1 MCLSFCGANTPLHS
15 ARTEVERSRT
25 KNVAPQPA
33 QRIKT
38 VLVCLLLSLLGPAAG
53 VSPAAQS
60 QAQQPTA
67 ASEALSVVV
76 MDPLARPLS
85 CDCVKGF
92 AQRDYEKLARWLQ
105 QRLDCQ
111 VRVSFSEDL
120 GRALRG
126 PAGGKAHVVIGK
138 RSVVEFDAAAE
149 RLKLRPLAV
158 LTGKDGTTTLTGL
171 FVVPSN
177 APAKAMK
184 ELKGYR
190 IIFGPPEVE
199 ERHGA
204 AIAALKAAGLSV
216 SQPLQTEESCASA
229 AFSAMES
236 PKPAAAVIS
245 SYSKALLEGCGT
257 IEKGAL
263 RVVGETAPV
272 LFITVFVDQS
282 VPPHRRQQIL
292 DALLSVRE
300 DAKLL
305 EALESER
312 GFVAVD
318 KADGAGATGAA
329 KPLLT
334 GFAVRSLRD
343 GQLAD
348 RSDSAV
354 ERPVVGSAAQRAENG
369 NGGNGGNAAG
379 WPGWRGPGRDALC
392 PHLPD
397 RLPEKP
403 RFAWSKRLN
412 GPALAGIA
420 ATADRLIVADRDP
433 LDQQDIFVC
442 LKTGTG
448 EQLWQLRYPAP
459 GNLDYGNSPRATPL
473 IHAGKV
479 YLLGAFGDLYCVDL
493 SDGKVLWRKNLLRD
507 FGAQLPKWGYC
518 WSPLVVDGKLIILPG
533 AGEASVAALDCNS
546 GKTLWRSPGGPAAYA
561 SPIVA
566 RLGGR
571 LQVVAYDQTS
581 AGGWDLQT
589 GRRLWTLV
597 PPEKNDFNVPT
608 PIVVDGK
615 LLLCSENNGTR
626 LYCFDSQ
633 GAIVPK
639 PEASFA
645 DLAPDSSTPV
655 ATAGRVFGAWGGR
668 LYCLDL
674 AKGLQPLWT
683 AEDQL
688 LDNYVSF
695 IASANRVLITTQ
707 CGHLLLVDA
716 IGPQYKLLS
725 RLALFDEQTEVISH
739 PAIVGNR
746 LFVRDSAGVHC
757 LLLE

>member
-1 MCLSFCGANTPLHS
+1 MCFIFSGANTALHS
-15 ARTEVERSRT
+15 ARTAVERSRT

-38 VLVCLLLSLLGPAAG
+38 VLVCLLLSLLGQPVG

-60 QAQQPTA
+60 QAQQSPA
-67 ASEALSVVV
+67 AIEALSVVV

-111 VRVSFSEDL
+111 VRLSFSEHL

-149 RLKLRPLAV
+149 RLKLRPLAM

-177 APAKAMK
+177 ASARTMK
-184 ELKGYR
+184 DLKGYR

-216 SQPLQTEESCASA
+216 PQTVETEESCASA
-229 AFSAMES
+229 AFSAIES

-245 SYSKALLEGCGT
+245 GYSKALLEGCGT

-263 RVVGETAPV
+263 RVVGQTAPV
-272 LFITVFVDQS
+272 PFITVFVDES
-282 VPPHRRQQIL
+282 VPPQRRQQIL

-312 GFVAVD
+312 GFVAVA
-318 KADGAGATGAA
+318 KAEGTGAVG
-329 KPLLT
+329 PSEMLLA
-334 GFAVRSLRD
+334 G
-343 GQLAD
+343 
-348 RSDSAV
+348 SAV
-354 ERPVVGSAAQRAENG
+354 QSLFDSELGEHSHSAIETLVVGSAAEGAENG
-369 NGGNGGNAAG
+369 GVGEAVG
-379 WPGWRGPGRDALC
+379 WPGWRGPARDALC
-392 PHLPD
+392 RHLPD

-420 ATADRLIVADRDP
+420 AAADRLIVADRDP
-433 LDQQDIFVC
+433 LDQQDIFLC
-442 LKTGTG
+442 LKTATG
-448 EQLWQLRYPAP
+448 EPLWQVRYPAP

-479 YLLGAFGDLYCVDL
+479 YLLGAFGDLHCVDL

-507 FGAQLPKWGYC
+507 FEAELPKWGYC
-518 WSPLVVDGKLIILPG
+518 WSPIVVDGKLIILPG
-533 AGEASVAALDCNS
+533 ARQASIVALDCDS
-546 GKTLWRSPGGPAAYA
+546 GKTLWCSPGGPAAYA

-608 PIVVDGK
+608 PIGVDGK
-615 LLLCSENNGTR
+615 LLLCSENNGSR

-633 GAIVPK
+633 GSIVPK

-655 ATAGRVFGAWGGR
+655 ATAGRVFGACGGR

-683 AEDQL
+683 ADDQL

-716 IGPQYKLLS
+716 TGPQYKLLS
-725 RLALFDEQTEVISH
+725 RLALFDGQTEVISH

-757 LLLE
+757 LVLE